1 MVNTILEKMN
11 IFNKTMMFHF
21 VQIHTLESVKIQTIP
36 QHKSTNSITN
46 KIPKHD
52 VKSYFVC
59 NENNVIP
66 KQTKT
71 VIPIAMKTDS
81 IV

>member
-1 MVNTILEKMN
+1 
-11 IFNKTMMFHF
+11 MMFHL
-21 VQIHTLESVKIQTIP
+21 VQIHTLENVKIQTIP
-36 QHKSTNSITN
+36 QHKITNGVTN

-52 VKSYFVC
+52 VKSYFVW

-71 VIPIAMKTDS
+71 VIPIAIKTDS
-81 IV
+81 IS